1 MSVNII
7 ETVKDHKGL
16 CATLLALVLLAI
28 VLGVAADSIRR
39 SQAKESAASTELA
52 KVQADHLKEMNYA
65 EARLLEADK
74 AVDELGKINAGLA
87 DELKDL
93 KAKLGVQTAQV
104 IHGEGSANATMQCP
118 VQDPI
123 VVHEV
128 SYIPTKVQLTLST
141 DVAEVRAADGKLYFK
156 GVNWAVVK
164 DALDKTTMLDVKIPF
179 EAAKSYVIEAQ
190 PVPEP
195 ALRPAELTVGLGPLA
210 ALGRTNA
217 LGGAVS
223 LNYASKERRLSKTL
237 TTRGW
242 GATALVGYAGGDG
255 IAYLGASKTFDLR
268 GRR

>member
-1 MSVNII
+1 MFQSTKSKAAVAAAVLILA
-7 ETVKDHKGL
+7 V
-16 CATLLALVLLAI
+16 LALAGALAWERGTA
-28 VLGVAADSIRR
+28 LRAAHAAD
-39 SQAKESAASTELA
+39 AAALADLQGAHLQELG
-52 KVQADHLKEMNYA
+52 YA
-65 EARLLEADK
+65 EARRLEAVQ
-74 AVDELGKINAGLA
+74 AVDEMEKVNAGLA
-87 DELKDL
+87 AELRDVA
-93 KAKLGVQTAQV
+93 AKYHAAVAQT
-104 IHGEGSANATMQCP
+104 IHGEGTANATMQCP
-118 VQDPI
+118 VQDPT

-156 GVNWAVVK
+156 GVNRAVVK

-195 ALRPAELTVGLGPLA
+195 ELRPAELTVGLGPLA

-223 LNYASKERRLSKTL
+223 LTYASKERRLSKTL